1 MGPEFGARFF
11 YYRQPRG
18 NAGRCVSVRSIDG
31 GSVMG
36 YFIAFFLLGVAGA
49 VWSRTWDMSGK
60 TALVIVGVPYAVYF
74 LAGCSP

>member
-1 MGPEFGARFF
+1 
-11 YYRQPRG
+11 
-18 NAGRCVSVRSIDG
+18 
-31 GSVMG
+31 MG

-60 TALVIVGVPYAVYF
+60 TALVMVGVPYAVYF